1 MRRETIAVIGALVWV
16 SLMSIA
22 LIMKVVGLKH
32 SDTVLYIATSE
43 AVLLSTYV
51 LYQLLTNKIK

>member
-1 MRRETIAVIGALVWV
+1 MRREAIIVIGALVWV

-22 LIMKVVGLKH
+22 LIMKIAGLNH

-51 LYQLLTNKIK
+51 LYELLKPIK

>member
-1 MRRETIAVIGALVWV
+1 MRREAITVIGALVWV
-16 SLMSIA
+16 LLMSIA
-22 LIMKVVGLKH
+22 LIMEFAKLNL

-51 LYQLLTNKIK
+51 LNQLLKPIK